1 LIITANFASNSI
13 KTYKMHQTKLLVQL
27 IIICSALQSFHFYS
41 SGQSSIIFSGSD
53 AYISVEN
60 SPEIDLSSFTVE
72 CWFMRKDTGES
83 VITGDDSINAIPLI
97 ARGIEEDPGIPG
109 MNYFL
114 GIKSEG
120 SILVAGFEE
129 SASGASPSMN
139 HHITGYTE
147 IQMNLWYHAAVTYD
161 GSYIR
166 LYLNGIQESAL
177 EIGEPAAT
185 GSPFNL
191 GIAAVLD
198 GSDMPAG
205 SFNGCLDEIRIW
217 NYARS
222 QEEINDRINR
232 ELPSAESGLVLGLG
246 LNEGVGDEVHYAGM
260 PGLNVGISG
269 TSWEWTKGSSF
280 ENLNPP
286 PCNNPPVLKIGLIA
300 DPQYSDTDPSGT
312 RYYRESLGKLAVAI
326 DTMNKYEVDFVITL
340 GDHIDRDYE
349 SFGVILPLYDDLDMP
364 DYKLLGNH
372 EFEYVE
378 DNYHDTVLS
387 LLDMPDYYYD
397 FSRPGWRFI
406 VLDGTELASYD
417 SLLHPQLREEGDSL
431 WQSVQGQINDLT
443 WNGGIGKIQR
453 SWLENRIQD
462 AAASNENVIIFCHFP
477 VYPLHELNLWNSAQM
492 IEITEKYNNVV
503 AYINGHNHEG
513 NYGFLNGKHYIT
525 QKGMVETA
533 GNNSFSI
540 LEVYESSLAFKNYGL
555 MDNLTVC
562 YRNPFKKPYDIN
574 LSGNTLTYAA
584 DSGDLAAII
593 SVIDSSGSS
602 GYSCGLTDTYTYGHN
617 SLFAVSGDSLLL
629 NTSQDISGMGPLSV
643 KISAMNCYL
652 DTVAKVFTVYFDT
665 VATYLY
671 ANIPDTALILGHD
684 TFTVDLGSFIA
695 DRSENGLAYTASSVN
710 SGKAVASIDGGKLV
724 VEPVAGGETGVIV
737 AGYDSYT
744 GQSVADTFNVQI
756 VDPLNHSPQVI
767 SMVND
772 KVVNLNH
779 DTLRINLDTIF
790 FDPDYDT
797 LDYALLLENDSTIGA
812 ALANSLLEI
821 YPLVAGDNYIGLSA
835 DDGRGGYE
843 ALGFGILVNTMPE
856 VIGSIPDLLMQED
869 DPSILFNLDSVFA
882 DKDNDSLFY
891 EVNADDTAVLE
902 VIAGEHV
909 IGLAPVRYGHT
920 IVSILASDGKGGT
933 AALTFVVT
941 VNGNPRLKS
950 AITDMMLTV
959 GGPAVHINLDTVYTD
974 PDGDT
979 LQYLLYAV
987 NPVITDLE
995 LTGSLLSIIP
1005 LNEGST
1011 NVEVSADDMR
1021 GGILS
1026 SGFNVTVSD
1035 IDLVYGRT
1043 HNSDVYIY
1051 PNPFSGKARLTY
1063 KLTANSFVRF
1073 FLCNQYGQV
1082 IKMLASGLKAAGRHD
1097 IYLYAGD
1104 LPPGIYF
1111 FRLET
1116 ADRGVQVMKMV
1127 MCK

>member
-1 LIITANFASNSI
+1 LIITANFAFNAI
-13 KTYKMHQTKLLVQL
+13 KTYEMHQTKQLALL
-27 IIICSALQSFHFYS
+27 IFIFTALQSFQIYS
-41 SGQSSIIFSGSD
+41 SGQSSISFSGSD

-97 ARGIEEDPGIPG
+97 ARGIEEDPGVPG

-114 GIKSEG
+114 GIRREG

-129 SASGASPSMN
+129 AASGTSPSMN

-147 IQMNLWYHAAVTYD
+147 IQMNIWYHAAVTYD

-177 EIGEPAAT
+177 EIGEPASMGT
-185 GSPFNL
+185 PFNL

-198 GSDMPAG
+198 GSDTPAG

-222 QEEINDRINR
+222 QEEINNIINR

-246 LNEGVGDEVHYAGM
+246 LNEGVGDEVQYAGM

-269 TSWEWTKGSSF
+269 TSWEWTAGSSF
-280 ENLNPP
+280 ENINPP
-286 PCNNPPVLKIGLIA
+286 ACNNPPALKIGLIA

-312 RYYRESLGKLAVAI
+312 RYYRESLYKLSAAI

-340 GDHIDRDYE
+340 GDHIDRYFE
-349 SFGVILPLYDDLDMP
+349 SFAVILPLYDDLDMP

-378 DNYHDTVLS
+378 EYYHDTVVA

-397 FSRPGWRFI
+397 FSLPGWRFI
-406 VLDGTELASYD
+406 VLDGTELAGYD
-417 SLLHPQLREEGDSL
+417 SLLHPELREEGDSL

-443 WNGGIGKIQR
+443 WNGGIGRSQR
-453 SWLENRIQD
+453 SWIENRIQD
-462 AAASNENVIIFCHFP
+462 AATSNENVIIFCHFP

-492 IEITEKYNNVV
+492 IEIMEKYDNVV
-503 AYINGHNHEG
+503 AYINGHNHDG

-540 LEVYESSLAFKNYGL
+540 MEVYESSLAFKNYGL
-555 MDNLTVC
+555 MDNLTAS

-574 LSGNTLTYAA
+574 LSCNTLTYAA

-617 SLFAVSGDSLLL
+617 SLFTVSGDSLLL
-629 NTSQDISGMGPLSV
+629 NTSQDISGMGSLSV
-643 KISAMNCYL
+643 KIGAMNCYL

-671 ANIPDTALILGHD
+671 ANIPDTALILGHGSL
-684 TFTVDLGSFIA
+684 TVALGSFIA
-695 DRSENGLAYTASSVN
+695 DRSENGLEYNASSVN
-710 SGKAVASIDGGKLV
+710 SDKAVVSIDGGNLV
-724 VEPVAGGETGVIV
+724 IELLAGGETFVIV

-744 GQSVADTFNVQI
+744 GQSVADTFNVLI

-767 SMVND
+767 STIHD
-772 KVVNLNH
+772 TVVNLNH
-779 DTLRINLDTIF
+779 DTLRIDLDTVF
-790 FDPDYDT
+790 FDPDDDT
-797 LDYALLLENDSTIGA
+797 LDYALLLENDSTVVS
-812 ALANSLLEI
+812 LLTNSLLEI

-835 DDGRGGYE
+835 DDGRGGYA
-843 ALGFGILVNTMPE
+843 ALGFGILANTMPE
-856 VIGSIPDLLMQED
+856 VIGPIPDLFMQEN
-869 DPSILFNLDSVFA
+869 DPSILVNLDSVFA

-891 EVNADDTAVLE
+891 EVNADDTAVLA

-920 IVSILASDGKGGT
+920 IVSILASDDKGGT
-933 AALTFVVT
+933 AALTFFVT
-941 VNGNPRLKS
+941 VNGSPRLKS
-950 AITDMMLTV
+950 AIADIMLTV
-959 GGPAVHINLDTVYTD
+959 GGPAVHINLDTVYID

-979 LQYLLYAV
+979 LQYVIYTV
-987 NPVITDLE
+987 NPAITDLE
-995 LTGSLLSIIP
+995 LTGPLLSIIP

-1011 NVEVSADDMR
+1011 YVEVSADDMR
-1021 GGILS
+1021 GGMLS
-1026 SGFNVTVSD
+1026 SEFNITVGD
-1035 IDLVYGRT
+1035 IDLVYDRT
-1043 HNSDVYIY
+1043 DNNDIYIY
-1051 PNPFSGKARLTY
+1051 PNPFSDRARLTY
-1063 KLTANSFVRF
+1063 KLTGAGFVRLS
-1073 FLCNQYGQV
+1073 LCSRYGQV
-1082 IKMLASGLKAAGRHD
+1082 IKMLESGLQAAGRHD

-1111 FRLET
+1111 CRLEIS
-1116 ADRGVQVMKMV
+1116 DLGVQIKKIVI
-1127 MCK
+1127 CK